1 MGEKSFLSRQQM
13 RNLFEYHQ
21 RYNKLEYTFNQFV
34 DDFCKRYEVRCCDN
48 VTVHV
53 PYSFPAK
60 LSDLRLHRMQKNGEY
75 MLYDFMSFELL
86 GVPKLSAEE
95 REEALKWTS

>member
-13 RNLFEYHQ
+13 GNLFEYHQ

-34 DDFCKRYEVRCCDN
+34 DFCKRYEVRRVDN

-53 PYSFPAK
+53 PYSSPAK

-75 MLYDFMSFELL
+75 MLYDFVDFELL
-86 GVPKLSAEE
+86 GIPKLSAEE
-95 REEALKWTS
+95 REEALK

>member
-21 RYNKLEYTFNQFV
+21 RYNKLEYTFQQFV
-34 DDFCKRYEVRCCDN
+34 SFCRHYEIRWCDN
-48 VTVHV
+48 VTVHQ

-60 LSDLRLHRMQKNGEY
+60 LCDLRLRRMQKDGSYETY
-75 MLYDFMSFELL
+75 QYEDFIYPGW

-95 REEALKWTS
+95 REEALK